1 MELIELH
8 SGRNA
13 HRDLELGNIL
23 FFPAQGSGLSEVD
36 KEFLRSVH
44 LTGGKLHKNVAYKPA
59 LDRVSGFEAS
69 TPELANRLRSVLRA
83 YSQWAIEFTARIL
96 PRYKDHWK
104 LDYAS
109 FRPEEEEGRDLPWK
123 KRNDLL
129 HVDAFPTRPTHGGL
143 ILRVFT
149 NINASK
155 PRAWLTSDPFALL
168 AMKYASGAGLP
179 DIATSQLKRKLTRGL
194 KSMGLPVVD
203 RSPYDRFMLGFHDF
217 LKSNDEYQKTCA
229 KYRFDLP
236 PGSTWMVFTDVVPHA
251 VLSGQFAL
259 EQTFIISRES
269 LSDRQ
274 LAPASILE
282 SLSGK
287 RLAG

>member
-1 MELIELH
+1 MELIE
-8 SGRNA
+8 SNSTSDA
-13 HRDLELGNIL
+13 HRNLELGNIL
-23 FFPAQGSGLSEVD
+23 FFPHEGSGLSESD
-36 KEFLRSVH
+36 KEFMRSVH

-69 TPELANRLRSVLRA
+69 TPELANRLLGVMRN
-83 YSQWAIEFTARIL
+83 YSKWAVAFTSRML
-96 PRYKDHWK
+96 PKYKNTWK

-129 HVDAFPTRPTHGGL
+129 HVDAFPSRPTHGDL

-149 NINASK
+149 NINANK
-155 PRAWLTSDPFALL
+155 PRVWLTSDPFSLL
-168 AMKYASGAGLP
+168 APKYAEGAGMP
-179 DIATSQLKRKLTRGL
+179 APAHALKRNFTRGL
-194 KSMGLPVVD
+194 KTLGLPVVD
-203 RSPYDRFMLGFHDF
+203 RSPYDQFMLKFHDY
-217 LKSNDEYQKTCA
+217 LKSNEEYQKNCV

-236 PGSTWMVFTDVVPHA
+236 PGSTWIVFTDVVPHA

-269 LSDRQ
+269 LSDPK

-282 SLSGK
+282 SLSGR
-287 RLAG
+287 RLAE